1 MPSRENML
9 KSYSVLLFTLLF
21 IPSQCITISKY
32 KGLNMVGIGKVWPSF
47 IFETVP
53 AKGLIE
59 CGAKCS
65 AKNDCDLFAPTEFEP
80 KTECYLGS
88 LQNQVG

>member
-1 MPSRENML
+1 
-9 KSYSVLLFTLLF
+9 
-21 IPSQCITISKY
+21 
-32 KGLNMVGIGKVWPSF
+32 MVGIGKVWPSF

-59 CGAKCS
+59 CGSKCS
-65 AKNDCDLFAPTEFEP
+65 AKNYCDLFAPTEFEP
-80 KTECYLGS
+80 NTECYLGS